1 MIPVDPFDRRARPD
15 PYPVYQ
21 YMRTVERIHK
31 SPLGFWI
38 LTRYADCRQVLE
50 DRRWSH
56 DADRILEPA
65 RGPDEPTDPTVR
77 LLRSS
82 ILFSDPPEHAK
93 HLRPLEGVVRKAA
106 KSTEQRA
113 TAVAHDLVSLMR
125 EKGGR
130 VDLIQDFSSPLA
142 VVVICDLLGIPAA
155 DRLAVQRWGRELA
168 SGLDP
173 MIRAA
178 GVIRA
183 GAASAALVEY
193 LLDRIDSATLGSGAL
208 HDLATMPRKVRTW
221 GLIADLAVLIATG
234 LEATSAFI
242 GNAALA
248 LVRHPDVRHELA
260 GRPDRRPS
268 AVEELLRFDSPV
280 HLTARAATVDIDLDG
295 HTVAA
300 GEQVIVMLGAANRD
314 PSRFQDPDRLDIS
327 RQDNQHLA
335 FGHGAHSCFAAP
347 LARLI
352 GGPAVMTLAGLEMDL
367 AGDPAW
373 LDTVTM
379 RGLRQLPVTLRT

>member
-1 MIPVDPFDRRARPD
+1 
-15 PYPVYQ
+15 
-21 YMRTVERIHK
+21 
-31 SPLGFWI
+31 
-38 LTRYADCRQVLE
+38 
-50 DRRWSH
+50 
-56 DADRILEPA
+56 
-65 RGPDEPTDPTVR
+65 
-77 LLRSS
+77 
-82 ILFSDPPEHAK
+82 
-93 HLRPLEGVVRKAA
+93 
-106 KSTEQRA
+106 
-113 TAVAHDLVSLMR
+113 
-125 EKGGR
+125 
-130 VDLIQDFSSPLA
+130 
-142 VVVICDLLGIPAA
+142 
-155 DRLAVQRWGRELA
+155 
-168 SGLDP
+168 
-173 MIRAA
+173 
-178 GVIRA
+178 
-183 GAASAALVEY
+183 
-193 LLDRIDSATLGSGAL
+193 
-208 HDLATMPRKVRTW
+208 
-221 GLIADLAVLIATG
+221 TG

>member
-1 MIPVDPFDRRARPD
+1 
-15 PYPVYQ
+15 
-21 YMRTVERIHK
+21 
-31 SPLGFWI
+31 
-38 LTRYADCRQVLE
+38 
-50 DRRWSH
+50 
-56 DADRILEPA
+56 
-65 RGPDEPTDPTVR
+65 
-77 LLRSS
+77 
-82 ILFSDPPEHAK
+82 
-93 HLRPLEGVVRKAA
+93 
-106 KSTEQRA
+106 
-113 TAVAHDLVSLMR
+113 
-125 EKGGR
+125 
-130 VDLIQDFSSPLA
+130 
-142 VVVICDLLGIPAA
+142 
-155 DRLAVQRWGRELA
+155 
-168 SGLDP
+168 

-300 GEQVIVMLGAANRD
+300 NRD